1 MRLAQIKLAGFKSFV
16 DPTTVHFPSDMTGIV
31 GPNGCGKSNII
42 DGVRW
47 VMGESSAKVLRGDS
61 MADVIFNGSDIRK
74 PVGTA
79 TVELI
84 FDNSDG
90 ALGGQYA
97 GFAELSCKRIVSR
110 DGVSAYYLNGT
121 RCRRR
126 DITDLF
132 HGTGIGPRSYSIIE
146 QGMISQFVEAKPE
159 DLRVYLEEAAGISRY
174 KERRRE
180 TENRMRHTRDNLSR
194 LDDLRDEIGNQIAH
208 LKRQARSAERYKVLK
223 EEQRRREAELLA
235 LQWKELDSES
245 SEHQQE
251 VDVRETALEKAVAQ
265 QRSFATDLEKAR
277 DKHTGAMDAFNAVH
291 AESYEVSSEIAR
303 LEQEILHSKTLK
315 QQRQQELREADEQ
328 RAEIEEHIALDRVQ
342 TEELRTGLAQYEPE
356 LDAAVFEQEGTET
369 RFTAAEQALQAW
381 QANWDQ
387 HTTEQN
393 EKSSQAEV
401 EQTRIDHVDRHLLQ
415 LTERLERLRQ
425 QSSGIND
432 EKIESD
438 LDQASEQ
445 ADTAQEQI
453 DAAGSELDD
462 IREQYAER
470 QTDNAQIEE
479 GLHDA
484 RQELENLSGRH
495 SSLQALQE
503 AALGE
508 GEPDIQDWLRDNGLL
523 NKPRL
528 ADLLQVSA
536 GWETAVQ
543 TALEGHLESLVHDAD
558 VDAVAKALE
567 SLSEGSVGVMQSGE
581 SEKSTSGLSAQVRG
595 PAALHDLLT
604 GVATAESLDDA
615 LAQRARLNDG
625 ESVITR
631 EGVWLGRNWV
641 RVSRQASSESGIL
654 HRAQAI
660 GELERSIVELEE
672 DIASR
677 RKAVEQGEEAL
688 SQIDNDRDDLQE
700 KINGL
705 QHRHAEICGKAEG
718 KRTTL
723 SQQRERRLELTEDLS
738 QTEQQIEDQRNQL
751 QSARARL
758 EKAIESMV
766 VIQKRHEKLTGEK
779 GEIQHV
785 FGTARD
791 AAAVVRDRVQRL
803 TIEVE
808 KKRAALTS
816 TQSALERMTHQ
827 LEQLDA
833 RRKQLHTQIEEDET
847 PQTEREQNHRAKLN
861 LKLAIEKR
869 MHAARTKLEELDT
882 ELRRL
887 DQERVQAEKH
897 AQDLRGAV
905 EQQKLSGEGVRVRA
919 QTVEEQI
926 TKSGFDMSLL
936 LIELPEDA
944 SVASWEEELQRL
956 ERRINR
962 LGPINLAAIPEF
974 EQQVER
980 KEYLDSQH
988 DDLIEALKTLESA
1001 IRKID
1006 RETRTRFKKTFDKV
1020 NQGLQELFPKLF
1032 GGGHAY
1038 LEMTGDDLL
1047 DTGIAVLARPPGKRI
1062 TNIHLLSGGEKA
1074 LTAVALVFAIFHL
1087 NPAPFCLLDEVDA
1100 PLDDTNVVRFCDMVK
1115 DMSEKVQFVIVTHN
1129 KLTMEMVNQL
1139 TGVTMSEP
1147 GVSRLVAVDIEEAT
1161 QMAAQSAAI

>member
-1 MRLAQIKLAGFKSFV
+1 MRLAQIRLAGFKSFV
-16 DPTTVHFPSDMTGIV
+16 DPTTVHFPSSMTGIV
-31 GPNGCGKSNII
+31 GPNGCGKSNVI

-61 MADVIFNGSDIRK
+61 MADVIFNGSSTRK

-79 TVELI
+79 TVELL

-90 ALGGQYA
+90 AMGGQYA
-97 GFAELSCKRIVSR
+97 GFAEISCKRIVSR

-146 QGMISQFVEAKPE
+146 QGTISQFVEAKPD

-194 LDDLRDEIGNQIAH
+194 LNDLRDEIGNQIAH

-235 LQWKELDSES
+235 LRWRELDTES
-245 SEHQQE
+245 SAHQQQ
-251 VDVRETALEKAVAQ
+251 VNVRQTELDKGIAR
-265 QRSFATDLEKAR
+265 QRSFEAELEKTR
-277 DKHTGAMDAFNAVH
+277 EQHTVATDAFNAVQ
-291 AESYEVSSEIAR
+291 ADVYEVGSEIAR
-303 LEQEILHSKTLK
+303 LEQEILHSRKLK
-315 QQRQQELREADEQ
+315 QQRQQELKEAEEQ
-328 RAEIEEHIALDRVQ
+328 HAEIEEHIALDRVQ
-342 TEELRTGLAQYEPE
+342 TEELRAGLAQHEPE
-356 LDAAVFEQEGTET
+356 LNAAVFEQEGTES
-369 RFTAAEQALQAW
+369 RLAGVELALQTW
-381 QANWDQ
+381 QKSWDQ

-393 EKSSQAEV
+393 EQSSQAEV
-401 EQTRIDHVDRHLLQ
+401 ERTRIDHLDRHLLQ
-415 LTERLERLRQ
+415 LTERLERWQQ
-425 QSSGIND
+425 QSSEISD

-438 LDQASEQ
+438 LDQVSELVN
-445 ADTAQEQI
+445 TAQEQI
-453 DAAGSELDD
+453 EAANAELDEL
-462 IREQYAER
+462 REQYAER

-484 RQELENLSGRH
+484 RQELENLSGRL

-508 GEPDIQDWLRDNGLL
+508 GEQDIQDWLRDNRLL
-523 NKPRL
+523 DKPRL
-528 ADLLQVSA
+528 ADLLQVNP

-543 TALEGHLESLVHDAD
+543 TALESHLETLAHDGD
-558 VDAVAKALE
+558 LDAVAHALGT
-567 SLSEGSVGVMQSGE
+567 LTDGSVSVMQAGPNQKGE
-581 SEKSTSGLSAQVRG
+581 AGLSSQVRG
-595 PAALHDLLT
+595 PAALHELLA
-604 GVATAESLDDA
+604 GIATAEGLDEA
-615 LAQRARLNDG
+615 LALRAGLGDG

-631 EGVWLGRNWV
+631 DGVWLGRTWL

-654 HRAQAI
+654 HRRQAI
-660 GELERSIVELEE
+660 AELEKAIVELEQ

-677 RKAVEQGEEAL
+677 RKSLGLGEEAL
-688 SQIDNDRDDLQE
+688 SQTETDRDELQE
-700 KINGL
+700 KISRL
-705 QHRHAEICGKAEG
+705 QRQHAEACGKAEG
-718 KRTTL
+718 TRTTL
-723 SQQRERRLELTEDLS
+723 SQQRERRRQLTEEIS
-738 QTEQQIEDQRNQL
+738 QTRQHIENEASDL
-751 QSARARL
+751 KSARSRL
-758 EKAIESMV
+758 EQAIENMV
-766 VIQKRHEKLTGEK
+766 VIQKRHEKLTADKSEV
-779 GEIQHV
+779 QQV
-785 FGTARD
+785 FDTARD
-791 AAAVVRDRVQRL
+791 AAAVVRDRVHRL

-816 TQSALERMTHQ
+816 TEAALQRMTHQ

-833 RRKQLHTQIEEDET
+833 RRRQLHSQIEEDEA
-847 PQTEREQNHRAKLN
+847 PQAEREQLHKEKLD
-861 LKLAIEKR
+861 LRLAVDKR
-869 MHAARTKLEELDT
+869 LGGARTKLETLDA
-882 ELRRL
+882 EMRRL
-887 DQERVQAEKH
+887 DQERVQAEAH

-926 TKSGFDMSLL
+926 AKSGFDMQVLL
-936 LIELPEDA
+936 AELPGDA
-944 SVASWEEELQRL
+944 TLESWEEELQRV

-974 EQQVER
+974 EQQSER

-988 DDLIEALKTLESA
+988 DDLTEALKTLENA

-1006 RETRTRFKKTFDKV
+1006 RETRTRFKETFDKV

-1038 LEMTGDDLL
+1038 LEMTGEDLL

-1062 TNIHLLSGGEKA
+1062 SNIHLLSGGEKA

-1100 PLDDTNVVRFCDMVK
+1100 PLDDTNVGRFCDMVK

-1129 KLTMEMVNQL
+1129 KLTMEIVNQL

-1147 GVSRLVAVDIEEAT
+1147 GVSRLVAVDIEEAA
-1161 QMAAQSAAI
+1161 QLAAQSAAI